1 MKVFHGTEEYRDFL
15 RNTGSG
21 KGTAVALGKFDG
33 IHLGHAKL
41 IDAMIEEAG
50 KRGLNTLL
58 FTFDKPFASYFTG
71 EKPEVLTTNKERE
84 EAVRE
89 WGIDHL
95 LEYPLRSDTV
105 SVSPEDFVD
114 KVLIEGINTKFIAAG
129 PDMSYGSGGKG
140 NITSLRE
147 SSRGRF
153 EVLEVEKVR
162 LKGETVSSTLVRD
175 RLKKGE
181 MEEVRELLSRPYSV
195 SGKVSHGR
203 KLGASILNMPTVNIM
218 PEEYKLLPPFGVYF
232 SETVVG
238 SERFK
243 SITNIGIKPTVQEMG
258 QVNCETFLYG
268 FAEDLYGEN
277 IRVELLHFLR
287 EEKKFNSME
296 DLKKAMHDD
305 MLSGEEYFN
314 ITADME
320 D

>member
-1 MKVFHGTEEYRDFL
+1 MIICDATKELNKDVST
-15 RNTGSG
+15 
-21 KGTAVALGKFDG
+21 KIAIGKFDG
-33 IHLGHAKL
+33 IHLGHARL
-41 IDAMIEEAG
+41 IDAMINEAG
-50 KRGLNTLL
+50 KRGLSTLL
-58 FTFDKPFASYFTG
+58 FTFDKPFASFFTG

-89 WGIDHL
+89 WGIDFL

-114 KVLIEGINTKFIAAG
+114 HVLVDGINTKFIAAG

-140 NITSLRE
+140 NIETLRT

-175 RLKKGE
+175 RLKRGE

-203 KLGASILNMPTVNIM
+203 KLGASVLNMPTVNIL

-232 SETVVG
+232 SETLVG
-238 SERFK
+238 SERYK
-243 SITNIGIKPTVQEMG
+243 SITNIGRKPTVQEG
-258 QVNCETFLYG
+258 GTVNCETFLYD
-268 FAEDLYGEN
+268 FTEDLYGEN

-305 MLSGEEYFN
+305 MLSGEEYFSN
-314 ITADME
+314 NN
-320 D
+320 